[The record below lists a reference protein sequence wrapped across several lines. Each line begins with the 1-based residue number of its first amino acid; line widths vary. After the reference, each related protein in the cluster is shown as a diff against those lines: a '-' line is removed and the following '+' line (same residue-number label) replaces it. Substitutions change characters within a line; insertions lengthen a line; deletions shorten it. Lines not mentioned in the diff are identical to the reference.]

1 MMKLLVILSRFPY
14 PLEKGDKLRAYH
26 QLKHLSKNHDIY
38 LIALNDRKLS
48 KHDMDAIKPFCKE
61 LHVTN
66 LSWWTK
72 LCSVILFFFKGL
84 PLQCGYFY
92 SKKAH
97 KKIGQ
102 LIKTINPD
110 HIYGQMVR
118 ITEYIKK
125 ESYIKTIDY
134 QDVLSKGMDRRAQV
148 APWYLKPFFKMEYHR
163 LIKYEAD
170 IFPYFDHHTIITGV
184 DRDLIPHPDSANIE
198 VVTNGVDFE
207 RFKSINIEKEFDLI
221 FTGNM
226 GYIPNVDAAVFLS
239 GILFPEL
246 KKIFP
251 SLTLAICGANPAAK
265 VKALA
270 RKDITVTGWVND
282 MNEYYA
288 KSRIFVAPMQL
299 GTGLQNKLL
308 EAMASG
314 IPCVTSALAGK
325 PLENAEQG
333 KDIMICNTLT
343 GYIDT
348 ISLLLTNQ
356 KLYNKLA
363 QNGQRFVKENYNWE
377 TTTKKLE
384 EILAPSLIFQIKV

>member
-1 MMKLLVILSRFPY
+1 MKLLVILPRFPY

-26 QLKHLSKNHDIY
+26 QLKYLSKNHDIY
-38 LIALNDRKLS
+38 LIALNDSRLS
-48 KHDMDAIKPFCKE
+48 KQDIDAINPFCKE
-61 LHVTN
+61 LHVMN
-66 LSWWTK
+66 LCWWAK
-72 LCSVILFFFKGL
+72 LCSIILFFFKGL

-92 SKKAH
+92 DKKAH
-97 KKIGQ
+97 RKIKR

-118 ITEYIKK
+118 VSEYIKK
-125 ESYIKTIDY
+125 EPYKKTIDY
-134 QDVLSKGMDRRAQV
+134 QDVLSKGMDRRAQL
-148 APWYLKPFFKMEYHR
+148 APCYLKPFFKMEYRR
-163 LIKYEAD
+163 LIKYEAA
-170 IFPYFDHHTIITGV
+170 IFPCFDHHTIITGV
-184 DRDLIPHPDSANIE
+184 DRDLIPHPDSNYIE
-198 VVTNGVDFE
+198 VVANGVDFE
-207 RFKSINIEKEFDLI
+207 RFKTLNIKKEFDLI

-226 GYIPNVDAAVFLS
+226 GYIPNVDAAVFLANT
-239 GILFPEL
+239 IFPEL
-246 KKIFP
+246 KKKFP

-270 RKDITVTGWVND
+270 RKGIVVTGWVHD

-288 KSRIFVAPMQL
+288 KSKIFVAPMQL

-325 PLENAEQG
+325 PIENAEQG

-343 GYIDT
+343 GYIDA

-356 KLYNKLA
+356 TLYNELS

-377 TTTKKLE
+377 MTTKKLE
-384 EILAPSLIFQIKV
+384 DILQ